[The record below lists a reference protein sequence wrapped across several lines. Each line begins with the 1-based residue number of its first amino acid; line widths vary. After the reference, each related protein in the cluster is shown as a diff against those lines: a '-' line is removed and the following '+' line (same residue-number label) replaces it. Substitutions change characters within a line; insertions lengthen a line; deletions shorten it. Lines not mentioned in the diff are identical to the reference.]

1 MIVSDIS
8 VKRPVLATVLSLL
21 ILVLGIASLTQLPVR
36 EYPNIDPP
44 VVSVTT
50 TYVGAAPE
58 VMNNEV
64 TEIIEGGISAVDGV
78 RSITS
83 VSRDGQA
90 ETTIEFNL
98 DRDIDAAANDVRDAI
113 ARVAAQLP
121 DEADPPVVAK
131 TEADARP
138 MMWITLTSE
147 RLSSAEL
154 SDYAD
159 RQIVD
164 RLAVI
169 DGVSQIRIGGERRY
183 AMRIWLSR
191 EAMAARDITVDD
203 IETALRRNNLELPA
217 GRVESVDRELTVR
230 TDSRLSTA
238 EEFSRLV
245 VRRVGDYPIRLGEVA
260 RVERGVEN
268 DKTVL
273 RSNRQNA
280 VGLGVIR
287 QSQANVI
294 SVSDAVRA
302 ELDAIGQGLPEGVH
316 LMTSYDE
323 SIFIR
328 ESIRE
333 VLITLAIAVSLVVLV
348 IFVFLRSVRATFVPA
363 VTIPVAVIGAF
374 SVMAPLGFSVNVLTL
389 LALVLAIGLVVDDAI
404 VMLENIQRRIDD
416 GEPPLL
422 ASFRGARQVGFAIVA
437 TTLTLV
443 AVFVPIAF
451 MEGNVGRLFTEFG
464 FVLAA
469 AVIFSSI
476 VALTLAPML
485 CSKWLRP
492 MSGES
497 RVFRATER
505 VFVGLTNGYKWAL
518 EKALNVPLVIIA
530 ACIVVAAVAVKLVDT
545 LPEELSPV
553 EDRGVIIIPSQAPQ
567 GSSAAYT
574 DRYVRQIED
583 IMLPYLDSGEA
594 FRVLSVIG
602 FRNQYENGFT
612 IVGLSP
618 WGERERSQQA
628 IAAEIFP
635 QLLSIPGVR
644 AFAVN
649 PPGLGQS
656 GFQQPIQFV
665 IGGPDYESL
674 KEWSERVLDR
684 ARENSNLL
692 NLSVDY
698 EETRPQLNVEIN
710 RDLAADLDIPL
721 ESVGRTLQTML
732 ASRNVT
738 TYLDRG
744 REYDV
749 MLQAEPRDRDTPS
762 DLDNIFVRA
771 GTNGGL
777 VPLSSVISTRE
788 LGSPPSL
795 SRVNRLPSVT
805 ITGSVAEGYDLGSA
819 LRYLERVAAEEL
831 PTEARV
837 SYLGLSREF
846 MDTSGAIYLTF
857 ALALVI
863 VFLVL
868 AAQFESFIHP
878 GIIML
883 SVPLAITG
891 ALGALF
897 FSGVSLNIYSQI
909 GMILLIGLMAKNGIL
924 IVEFANQLRD
934 QGRTV
939 REAIVEGTV
948 LRFRPILMTA
958 ISTGFG
964 ALPLVLATGA
974 GAESRGA
981 IGIVIIGG
989 LTFAT
994 VLTLFLTPVLYDL
1007 LARFTR
1013 STNAVAED
1021 LTRLEREAES
1031 GEAWLESDA
1040 SDTADDWMNEEPPG
1054 RQP

>member
-1 MIVSDIS
+1 MIISDIS

-44 VVSVTT
+44 VISVTT
-50 TYVGAAPE
+50 EYLGAAPE

-64 TEIIEGGISAVDGV
+64 TEVIEAAISSVDGI
-78 RSITS
+78 RAITS
-83 VSRDGQA
+83 ESRDGRA

-113 ARVAAQLP
+113 NRVLASLP
-121 DEADPPVVAK
+121 DEADPPVVTK

-138 MMWITLTSE
+138 MMWITMTSE
-147 RLSSAEL
+147 HMSSAEL

-164 RLAVI
+164 RLAVL

-183 AMRIWLSR
+183 AMRVWLNR
-191 EAMAARDITVDD
+191 EAMAARNITVDD
-203 IETALRRNNLELPA
+203 VENALRRNNLELPA
-217 GRVESVDRELTVR
+217 GRVESVSRELTVR
-230 TDSRLSTA
+230 TDSRLNTPD
-238 EEFSRLV
+238 EFSRLV
-245 VRRVGDYPIRLGEVA
+245 IRRVGDYPIRLGEVA

-273 RSNRQNA
+273 RSNANNA
-280 VGLGVIR
+280 VGLGIIR

-294 SVSDAVRA
+294 SVSDAVRT
-302 ELDAIGQGLPEGVH
+302 EIDAITESLPPGME
-316 LMTSYDE
+316 LMIGYDE

-333 VLITLAIAVSLVVLV
+333 VLITLGIAVSMVVLV
-348 IFVFLRSVRATFVPA
+348 IFVFLRSLRATFVPA

-404 VMLENIQRRIDD
+404 VMLENIQRRIDE

-422 ASFRGARQVGFAIVA
+422 AAYRGARQVGFAIVA

-492 MSGES
+492 MRNEGGLVRSTEA
-497 RVFRATER
+497 VFT
-505 VFVGLTNGYKWAL
+505 GLTNGYRWLL
-518 EKALNVPLVIIA
+518 ERAINLPLLIIGICA
-530 ACIVVAAVAVKLVDT
+530 IAGGVAFMLAQA
-545 LPEELSPV
+545 LPEELSPT

-574 DRYVRQIED
+574 DHYVRQIEEV
-583 IMLPYLDSGEA
+583 LQPYVESGDV
-594 FRVLSVIG
+594 FRVLSVVG
-602 FRNQYENGFT
+602 FRNRYENGFT
-612 IVGLSP
+612 IVGLAH
-618 WGERERSQQA
+618 WRDRDVSQQE

-635 QLLSIPGVR
+635 QLLNIPGVR

-665 IGGPDYESL
+665 IGGPDYETL
-674 KEWSERVLDR
+674 KVWADRVMER
-684 ARENSNLL
+684 AAENENLL
-692 NLSVDY
+692 NLTLDY
-698 EETRPQLNVEIN
+698 EETRPQLSVEVD
-710 RDLAADLDIPL
+710 RLLAADLEISLDTI
-721 ESVGRTLQTML
+721 GRTLQTML
-732 ASRNVT
+732 ASRSVT

-749 MLQAEPRDRDTPS
+749 MLQAEPGDRDTPS
-762 DLDNIFVRA
+762 DLGNMFVRI
-771 GTNGGL
+771 GNGDM
-777 VPLSSVISTRE
+777 VPLNSVINLRE
-788 LGSPPSL
+788 MGSPPSL
-795 SRVNRLPSVT
+795 SRVDRLPSVT
-805 ITGSVAEGYDLGSA
+805 ITGSVADGYDLGSA
-819 LRYLERVAAEEL
+819 LRYLESVAAEEL
-831 PTEARV
+831 PAEARI

-891 ALGALF
+891 ALGALLF
-897 FSGVSLNIYSQI
+897 TGVSLNIYSQI

-934 QGRTV
+934 QGRSV
-939 REAIVEGTV
+939 REAIIEGTV

-958 ISTGFG
+958 ISTIFG
-964 ALPLVLATGA
+964 AMPLVLATGA

-989 LTFAT
+989 LAFAT
-994 VLTLFLTPVLYDL
+994 LLTLFLTPVLYDL
-1007 LARFTR
+1007 FARFTR
-1013 STNAVAED
+1013 SSNAVAQD
-1021 LTRLEREAES
+1021 LRRLEREAES
-1031 GEAWLESDA
+1031 GEVWK
-1040 SDTADDWMNEEPPG
+1040 P
-1054 RQP
+1054 Q

>member
-21 ILVLGIASLTQLPVR
+21 ILVLGFASLTQLPVR

-50 TYVGAAPE
+50 EYVGAAPE
-58 VMNNEV
+58 VMNNEI

-83 VSRDGQA
+83 ISRDGRA

-183 AMRIWLSR
+183 AMRVWLNR

-203 IETALRRNNLELPA
+203 VETALRRNNLELPA

-230 TDSRLSTA
+230 TDSRLGTA

-245 VRRVGDYPIRLGEVA
+245 IRRTEDYPIRLGEVA

-280 VGLGVIR
+280 VGLGIIR
-287 QSQANVI
+287 QSQANII
-294 SVSDAVRA
+294 SVSDAVRE
-302 ELDAIGQGLPEGVH
+302 ELSAIEHTLPEGVY
-316 LMTSYDE
+316 LMSSYDE
-323 SIFIR
+323 SVFIR

-333 VLITLAIAVSLVVLV
+333 VLITLGIAVSLVVLV

-404 VMLENIQRRIDD
+404 VMLENIQRRIDE

-422 ASFRGARQVGFAIVA
+422 AAYRGARQVGFAIVA

-469 AVIFSSI
+469 AVIFSSV

-492 MSGES
+492 MSGEG
-497 RVFRATER
+497 RVFLATER
-505 VFVGLTNGYKWAL
+505 LFKGLTNGYRWAL
-518 EKALNVPLVIIA
+518 ERALNMPLIIIV
-530 ACIVVAAVAVKLVDT
+530 ACVTVAAIAVKLIDT

-567 GSSAAYT
+567 GASAAYT

-594 FRVLSVIG
+594 FRVLSVVG

-618 WGERERSQQA
+618 WSERERSQQE
-628 IAAEIFP
+628 IASEIFP

-656 GFQQPIQFV
+656 SFQQPIQFV
-665 IGGPDYESL
+665 IGGPDYDSL
-674 KEWSERVLDR
+674 KAWSDRVLER
-684 ARENSNLL
+684 ARENPNLL

-732 ASRNVT
+732 ASRTVT

-749 MLQAEPRDRDTPS
+749 MLQADAGDRDTPD
-762 DLDNIFVRA
+762 DLDNIFVRS
-771 GTNGGL
+771 GNNGGL

-805 ITGSVAEGYDLGSA
+805 ISGSVADGYDLGSA

-831 PTEARV
+831 PAEARV

-897 FSGVSLNIYSQI
+897 FTGVSLNIYSQI

-958 ISTGFG
+958 ISTVFG

-994 VLTLFLTPVLYDL
+994 VLTLFLTPVLYNL

-1031 GEAWLESDA
+1031 GEAWLESGTVDN
-1040 SDTADDWMNEEPPG
+1040 ADDWVNEEGAG
-1054 RQP
+1054 RKA

>member
-44 VVSVTT
+44 VISVTT
-50 TYVGAAPE
+50 EYLGAAPE

-64 TEIIEGGISAVDGV
+64 TEVIEGAISSVDGI
-78 RSITS
+78 RAITS
-83 VSRDGQA
+83 ESRDGRA

-113 ARVAAQLP
+113 NRVLANLP
-121 DEADPPVVAK
+121 DEADPPVVTK

-138 MMWITLTSE
+138 MMWITMTSE
-147 RLSSAEL
+147 HMSSAEL

-164 RLAVI
+164 RLAVL

-183 AMRIWLSR
+183 AMRVWLDR

-203 IETALRRNNLELPA
+203 VETALRRNNLELPA
-217 GRVESVDRELTVR
+217 GRVESITRELTVR
-230 TDSRLSTA
+230 TDSRLNTPD
-238 EEFSRLV
+238 EFSNLV
-245 VRRVGDYPIRLGEVA
+245 IKRVGNYPIRLGEIA

-273 RSNRQNA
+273 RSNANNA
-280 VGLGVIR
+280 VGLGIIR

-302 ELDAIGQGLPEGVH
+302 EIGAIEESLPPGME
-316 LMTSYDE
+316 LMIGYDE
-323 SIFIR
+323 SVFIR

-333 VLITLAIAVSLVVLV
+333 VLITLGIAVTMVVLV

-374 SVMAPLGFSVNVLTL
+374 SVMGPLGFSVNVLTL

-404 VMLENIQRRIDD
+404 VMLENIQRRIDE

-422 ASFRGARQVGFAIVA
+422 AAYRGARQVGFAIVA

-492 MSGES
+492 TRSEGGLVGSTEA
-497 RVFRATER
+497 VFI
-505 VFVGLTNGYKWAL
+505 GLTNGYRWAL
-518 EKALNVPLVIIA
+518 ERAINLPLLVIGICAIA
-530 ACIVVAAVAVKLVDT
+530 GGVAFMLAQA
-545 LPEELSPV
+545 LPEELSPT

-574 DRYVRQIED
+574 DHHVRQIED
-583 IMLPYLDSGEA
+583 VLQPYVESGDV
-594 FRVLSVIG
+594 FRVLSVVG
-602 FRNQYENGFT
+602 FRNRYENGFT
-612 IVGLSP
+612 IVGLSH
-618 WGERERSQQA
+618 WRDRDVSQQE

-665 IGGPDYESL
+665 IGGPDYATL
-674 KEWSERVLDR
+674 KAWADRVMER
-684 ARENSNLL
+684 AAENENLL
-692 NLSVDY
+692 NLTLDY
-698 EETRPQLNVEIN
+698 EETRPQLRVEVD
-710 RDLAADLDIPL
+710 RLLASDLDISL
-721 ESVGRTLQTML
+721 DTVGRTLQTML
-732 ASRNVT
+732 ASRSVT

-749 MLQAEPRDRDTPS
+749 MLQAEPGDRDTPS
-762 DLDNIFVRA
+762 DLGNMFVRI
-771 GTNGGL
+771 GNGEM
-777 VPLSSVISTRE
+777 VPLSSVITLRE
-788 LGSPPSL
+788 VGAPPSL
-795 SRVNRLPSVT
+795 SRVDRLPSVT
-805 ITGSVAEGYDLGSA
+805 ITGSVADGYDLGSA
-819 LRYLERVAAEEL
+819 LRYLEGVAAEEL
-831 PTEARV
+831 PAEARI

-891 ALGALF
+891 ALGALLF
-897 FSGVSLNIYSQI
+897 TGVSLNIYSQI

-934 QGRTV
+934 QGRSV
-939 REAIVEGTV
+939 REAVIEGTV

-958 ISTGFG
+958 VSTVFG
-964 ALPLVLATGA
+964 AMPLVLATGA

-989 LTFAT
+989 LSFAT
-994 VLTLFLTPVLYDL
+994 LLTLFLTPVLYDL
-1007 LARFTR
+1007 FARFTR
-1013 STNAVAED
+1013 SSNAVAED
-1021 LTRLEREAES
+1021 LRRLEREAES
-1031 GEAWLESDA
+1031 GEVWK
-1040 SDTADDWMNEEPPG
+1040 P
-1054 RQP
+1054 Q